1 VQDKETTKY
10 FIFSDV
16 FRAPTH
22 GRLLSIDLGTKKVG
36 VAVSDEVQF
45 TIRHIGI
52 LKRQSWK
59 NFLKEVSAFVNELD
73 AKALVIGLPYN
84 SDGSESDMSADARRI
99 ARNFSL
105 SLDIPIF
112 LQDERVT
119 TYEARSNLWKLGASE
134 KEMREKLDSEAA
146 AIILSDFIEQRNHL
160 LKQQEVS
167 EIDKTNAET

>member
-16 FRAPTH
+16 FRAPTQ

-36 VAVSDEVQF
+36 VAVSDETQF

-52 LKRQSWK
+52 LERKSWK
-59 NFLKEVSAFVNELD
+59 KFLKEVSDFLKEFD

-84 SDGSESDMSADARRI
+84 SDGSESDMSLDARRI

-105 SLDIPIF
+105 SLNIPVF

-119 TYEARSNLWKLGASE
+119 TYEARSNLWEIGASD
-134 KEMREKLDSEAA
+134 KEMRQALDSEAA
-146 AIILSDFIEQRNHL
+146 AIILNDFIEQRNHL
-160 LKQQEVS
+160 LKQQES
-167 EIDKTNAET
+167 SQID